1 MFLNTFLGIKLRRFA
16 AQIIIIFAFIFITI
30 YIVKTK
36 TSIQTNNR
44 TNTEILFEQ
53 ENFNKILLKKRKQQS
68 APNLKVKVKYG
79 DTLESILKNHDFL
92 VSDIVEA
99 IKEIK
104 KVFNPKKIITG
115 KTILIKYQLI
125 NKKKKLVSIKIP
137 LQFNKIVFL
146 ENAEDKFI
154 GKIILKQTINRII
167 KKISSEKTSM
177 LTVDLKKQI
186 IIMDQ
191 NEVLKFKVDSY
202 RKKCLLEGADDI
214 TLTLNKDS
222 LISKFESN
230 LKKKFPWLDR

>member
-104 KVFNPKKIITG
+104 KVFNPKNIITG

-154 GKIILKQTINRII
+154 GKIISKQTINRII
-167 KKISSEKTSM
+167 KKNG
-177 LTVDLKKQI
+177 I
-186 IIMDQ
+186 I
-191 NEVLKFKVDSY
+191 
-202 RKKCLLEGADDI
+202 
-214 TLTLNKDS
+214 TDS
-222 LISKFESN
+222 LYLSALKSGVDIKTITKVIGIFSFSVDFQRDIWPKDTFEILYEEEL
-230 LKKKFPWLDR
+230 LKSYTRTCTCI